1 MELVGIVIDLIPIK
15 EEDAMVR
22 LISHDG
28 IVSFFGRRIMN
39 QKNSYYAPMQPFAK
53 SHVWLTEGPQ
63 GGLRLKQAR
72 LESYTATNYQSLDQY
87 ALLALIKETLA
98 QLAPTDDY
106 RTLYILVETI
116 LEAAQTARI
125 ATFAA
130 LIYLHQLLNVLGW
143 GLELSGC
150 VSCETKTDIVGLDL
164 PFGGFVCRKH
174 YRPIDSLALSRDQ
187 LTLLAALKSVDLK
200 HLTTHQFENDSIH
213 SILTIMAKH
222 YENMTGHPLKSLKLF
237 R

>member
-1 MELVGIVIDLIPIK
+1 MELIGIVIDLIPIK

-22 LISHDG
+22 LISYDG

-39 QKNSYYAPMQPFAK
+39 QKNAYYAPMQPFAK
-53 SHVWLTEGPQ
+53 SHVWLTEGTQ

-72 LESYTATNYQSLDQY
+72 LESYTAINYQSLEQY

-106 RTLYILVETI
+106 RALYELVETV
-116 LEAAQTARI
+116 LEVAQASHL

-130 LIYLHQLLNVLGW
+130 LMYLHQLLNILGW

-164 PFGGFVCRKH
+164 QLGGFVCRKH
-174 YRPIDSLALSRDQ
+174 YRPIDSLALSHNQ
-187 LTLLAALKSVDLK
+187 LTLLAALKNVDLK
-200 HLTTHQFENDSIH
+200 NFATNQFAKDPIH
-213 SILTIMAKH
+213 SILAIIAKH
-222 YENMTGHPLKSLKLF
+222 YENMTGRSLKSLKLF
-237 R
+237 K